1 MTNITEKEIERL
13 KKVEKWFHENSHFFN
28 LEQCLGL
35 DIQCSLYNLVKECSY
50 DGEETASTGQVVSK
64 WTAR

>member
-1 MTNITEKEIERL
+1 MTDITEKEIERL
-13 KKVEKWFHENSHFFN
+13 KKVEKWFHENSHLFN

-50 DGEETASTGQVVSK
+50 DGDDRFRQGE
-64 WTAR
+64 